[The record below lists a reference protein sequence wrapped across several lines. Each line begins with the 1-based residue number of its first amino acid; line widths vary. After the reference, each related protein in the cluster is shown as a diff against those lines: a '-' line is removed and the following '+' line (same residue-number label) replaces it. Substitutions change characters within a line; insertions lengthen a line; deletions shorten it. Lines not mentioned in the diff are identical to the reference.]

1 MKKLALLLHKVT
13 HWEYWP
19 FGIVYIPMHFVW
31 FYYSFRARSFFF
43 FNASNPTIKNGG
55 FLMESKKEI
64 YDILPAQYY
73 PKTMLVRLG
82 DIFETVA
89 EECVRVGL
97 HYPLIAKPD
106 IGMRGMAVQKLET
119 DADLAMYFKK
129 ADFNFLIQEFVD
141 LPNEVGIFYVREPDQ
156 SQGKITGIVAKEYL
170 IVTGDGKSSLR
181 NLVESN
187 PRYHLQLG
195 ALSRMYGEKLLDI
208 PARGELVNLV
218 PYGNHARGSRFI
230 NATHLATDRLTETI
244 NRLCTQVPHFYYGR
258 LDIKYNTWEELEN
271 GQNISIIELNGAGS
285 EPTHI
290 YDPGQSI
297 FVAWKEISRH
307 FGMLFRISMQNYK
320 KGFPFLTFQEGL
332 EMFRQ
337 NSLHVRKL
345 ENF

>member
-1 MKKLALLLHKVT
+1 MKKISLLIHKIT

-43 FNASNPTIKNGG
+43 FNAANPSIRNGG

-64 YDILPAQYY
+64 YDIIPAQFY
-73 PKTMLVRLG
+73 PKTILVTLG
-82 DIFETVA
+82 NAFETA
-89 EECVRVGL
+89 KESCIKAGL

-106 IGMRGMAVQKLET
+106 IGMRGMAVQKLES
-119 DADLAMYFKK
+119 DSDLLAYFHK
-129 ADFNFLIQEFVD
+129 ANFNFLIQEFVD
-141 LPNEVGIFYVREPDQ
+141 LPNEVGIFYVRNPGQ
-156 SQGKITGIVAKEYL
+156 SKGKITGIVAKEYL
-170 IVTGDGKSSLR
+170 IVTGDGKSSLK

-195 ALSRMYGEKLLDI
+195 ALAKMYGEKLLNV
-208 PARGELVNLV
+208 PARGEMVNLV

-230 NATHLATDRLTETI
+230 NATHLATEQLTDTI

-258 LDIKYNTWEELEN
+258 LDIKYDTWDELEI
-271 GQNISIIELNGAGS
+271 GRNISIIELNGAGS

-297 FVAWKEISRH
+297 FTAWKEISRH
-307 FGMLFRISMQNYK
+307 FGMLFRISMINYRN
-320 KGFPFLTFQEGL
+320 GFPFLKFREGL

-337 NSLHVRKL
+337 NSRHVRKL
-345 ENF
+345 ESF